1 MKVLVVDDSIVQRM
15 ILKKI
20 LEGGGHSVIEASD
33 GHSALELLGE
43 SPDVIVCDILMPGLD
58 GYGLLELLSLRGSAI
73 PVVIASADIAS
84 TTQAKCI
91 ELGAF
96 GFVQKPY
103 RSDELRAV
111 VVDAFKVREVP
122 DSIAAAIES
131 VLAH

>member
-1 MKVLVVDDSIVQRM
+1 MKVLVVDDSVVQRM

-20 LEGGGHSVIEASD
+20 LEGAGHTVIEASD
-33 GHSALELLGE
+33 GHAAFELLRE

-58 GYGLLELLSLRGSAI
+58 GYGLLELLNKRSSPI

-84 TTQAKCI
+84 TTQEKCL

-103 RSDELRAV
+103 SSDELRAV
-111 VVDAFKVREVP
+111 VVDALNLRREP
-122 DSIAAAIES
+122 AAIAS
-131 VLAH
+131 AVGY